1 MRFLYLVILLLP
13 LNLSARNIDPINAV
27 IGDESFNYTFDRLPN
42 VYDSETLR
50 IITHLKY
57 VLQSLEKTDISNLT
71 EQQRYNR
78 AILLSHLAKYIEIG
92 NFPVNEFSKKSNRPN
107 FIDSNGNICAV
118 GFLIAETID
127 RETAE
132 HINAQYQFEYIMN
145 MDSHV
150 LDQWLYE
157 YGLSKL
163 EAAMIQPSYSYYVNS
178 VESETSKKIG
188 WNYGLLSIGLTSSQL
203 FLTQKAYSKKDYSL
217 KKRQWLSITAA
228 TLGSISVYT
237 GMMGFSSSNKKYK
250 ETIVYPGMSNIPYV
264 NYFRKSYPMKRV
276 VSILNIS
283 TGMISLLYNSWQ
295 AIDIKDSMQKSK
307 LNVYSSLQYIPNEVD
322 PIPSLSLS
330 YSF

>member
-1 MRFLYLVILLLP
+1 MRLLYVLIFIVP
-13 LNLSARNIDPINAV
+13 LNIHGKHIKSVNAI
-27 IGDESFNYTFDRLPN
+27 IGDESFIHTFQRSPTIHDSEDLRIKTHLNFVLQNLQETN
-42 VYDSETLR
+42 VYELS
-50 IITHLKY
+50 K
-57 VLQSLEKTDISNLT
+57 K
-71 EQQRYNR
+71 QQLNR
-78 AILLSHLAKYIEIG
+78 SILLSHLAKYIEIG
-92 NFPVNEFSKKSNRPN
+92 NFPKNEFSNISNRPN

-118 GFLIAETID
+118 GFLIAETIG

-132 HINAQYQFEYIMN
+132 HLNAQYQFEYIMN
-145 MDSHV
+145 MDSHI
-150 LDQWLYE
+150 LDQWLHE
-157 YGLSKL
+157 YGLSRL

-295 AIDIKDSMQKSK
+295 ALDIKDSMQKSK

>member
-57 VLQSLEKTDISNLT
+57 VLQNLEKTDISNLT
-71 EQQRYNR
+71 EQQKYNR

-92 NFPVNEFSKKSNRPN
+92 NFPKNEFSNISNRPN

-118 GFLIAETID
+118 GFLIAETIG

-132 HINAQYQFEYIMN
+132 HLNAQYQFEYIMN
-145 MDSHV
+145 MDSHI
-150 LDQWLYE
+150 LDQWLHE
-157 YGLSKL
+157 YGLSRL
-163 EAAMIQPSYSYYVNS
+163 EAAMIQPAYGPVLTPSTKNISSTEV
-178 VESETSKKIG
+178 G
-188 WNYGLLSIGLTSSQL
+188 WDYGLLSAGLFSSQAI
-203 FLTQKAYSKKDYSL
+203 LTYTAHSNKREHSL
-217 KKRQWLSITAA
+217 KKRYWLSIAA
-228 TLGSISVYT
+228 TTVSAVSLYT
-237 GMMGFSSSNKKYK
+237 GIEGFKNSEQNYRKESNP
-250 ETIVYPGMSNIPYV
+250 EVTIIPYTV
-264 NYFRKSYPMKRV
+264 YNEKYPRKK
-276 VSILNIS
+276 I
-283 TGMISLLYNSWQ
+283 ISLINVGAGLFSLVYNGLQ
-295 AIDIKDSMQKSK
+295 AFNYKADMEPPRIRI
-307 LNVYSSLQYIPNEVD
+307 YSSLQYIPNELD